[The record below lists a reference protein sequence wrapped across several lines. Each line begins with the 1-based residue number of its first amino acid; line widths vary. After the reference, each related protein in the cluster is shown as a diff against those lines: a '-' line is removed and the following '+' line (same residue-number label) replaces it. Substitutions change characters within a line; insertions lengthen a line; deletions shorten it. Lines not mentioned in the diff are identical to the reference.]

1 MKLGLKTKKEEIEKV
16 FQKTKNFNKDWI
28 KGKNF
33 LKINSS
39 PGCLAIS
46 IEFIFSSYNLSIV
59 IVYSSVGENISTLS
73 PTSK

>member
-33 LKINSS
+33 KNY
-39 PGCLAIS
+39 
-46 IEFIFSSYNLSIV
+46 FII
-59 IVYSSVGENISTLS
+59 
-73 PTSK
+73 